1 MAAKRTSAL
10 AGVLVLHKTLDILD
24 AIKRSPNG
32 LGLTELAHSL
42 SLPKTT
48 VYRIARTLV
57 SREYLEQTAS
67 GIYRVSRKMFVLPVR
82 EQLDQM
88 LIRVAQPFILELAAM
103 CNETVN
109 LGLIDAAEIVVIH
122 TAESSQAVRM
132 SSKVGNRRFLHA
144 TALGKVMLA
153 AMDRKDIDHLIG
165 LKGMPQITENT
176 ITDFDKLMDE
186 LQRIRHFGYA
196 IDNQENEIEGRCIAS
211 SIAAHGQIVAALSIS
226 GPEFR
231 MSLRRTRSL
240 APELKKTCAAISDAL
255 SDSLGS
261 R

>member
-24 AIKRSPNG
+24 AIKRAPNG

-48 VYRIARTLV
+48 VYRIATTLV
-57 SREYLEQTAS
+57 SREYLEQTVS

-165 LKGMPQITENT
+165 LKGMPRITENT
-176 ITDFDKLMDE
+176 ITDFDQLMDE

-211 SIAAHGQIVAALSIS
+211 SITAQGQVVAALSIS

-255 SDSLGS
+255 SDSLGA